1 MIETN
6 VAYDFNL
13 KKILNHLLNNYPDYY
28 IALTASNKLLYF
40 LLPYLNSLQNYSLNE
55 VIRAIDQGYQVFEDI
70 TNENLN

>member
-6 VAYDFNL
+6 IAYDKVL
-13 KKILNHLLNNYPDYY
+13 KEILNHLLNNYPDYY